1 MKVAITGTSGLA
13 RVIKDKLEGQ
23 DIKVSTP
30 RVEDLTMN
38 GTNWWGFDYDNS
50 NHVDI
55 LINFA
60 HQGFDQTRIL
70 EITHQAWKDDRSE
83 YLINFSSRAAQP
95 NISKGHVYAAEKAA
109 LNHLANNLTYN
120 SDRKYRMTTLNLGLM
135 NNDDLPSLSHGEVAE
150 LVSWLIANPTIEITD
165 MTVSAHANYREVQN
179 DKQTLKEA
187 FELAE
192 KYK

>member
-1 MKVAITGTSGLA
+1 MRVAITGSTGLA
-13 RVIKDKLEGQ
+13 KTIIDTLEATPYNGKQ
-23 DIKVSTP
+23 IEVMSERMENITVNGST
-30 RVEDLTMN
+30 
-38 GTNWWGFDYDNS
+38 WWGWEQYD
-50 NHVDI
+50 V

-60 HQGFDQTRIL
+60 YDDFEQTKIL
-70 EITHQAWKDDRSE
+70 ELAHNAWKDDNSK
-83 YLINFSSRAAQP
+83 YIINFSSRAAQP

-150 LVSWLIANPTIEITD
+150 LVSWLIANPKIEITD